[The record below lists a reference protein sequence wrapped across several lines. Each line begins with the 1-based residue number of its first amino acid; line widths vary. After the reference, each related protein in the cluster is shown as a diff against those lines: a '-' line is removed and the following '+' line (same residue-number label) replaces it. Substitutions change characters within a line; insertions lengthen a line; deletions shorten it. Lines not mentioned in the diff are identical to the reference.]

1 MFLHSPLRRS
11 GLFVPAV
18 TCIGI
23 LCLFLQST
31 SLPSTFSS
39 SSSVQFYKNDTASI
53 NNLVTEVDVRHNH
66 QHDQSGMLPREEKD
80 IQTSEKQ
87 KPFFFWHIGAHKT
100 GSSSFQRFINEER
113 ENLKVDNYLVGHRC
127 GTRYPCNG
135 AGQLLQILLGEPSFL
150 DCLTVWERHVHT
162 AVNTT
167 TTSTSLPS
175 YEGEKIPTFHVN
187 EDDYFSLEPIPCW
200 RELFTRKLDR
210 ISSNNIIMMREAFS
224 YALWMHLKP
233 WGFKLVALE
242 LQRRWNTTIVVTH
255 RRFAEWLVSCIYF
268 RKAEHYHSQ
277 IQWKQ
282 KGMNFLI
289 KNLYPFNFVEKT
301 ISDPFFHKKAGIN
314 GTKNIRLYW
323 DGHPPTQPFLFPDES
338 LPYWRAAGF
347 NVFVVDM
354 DVHPNQGVEF
364 LCNVLQGSAPHA
376 CQESY
381 KDEFPHL
388 NVKNNKKYPSDMNAY
403 ISIVLYAFKQGLLN
417 STHSHHKDLLAK
429 YPKPMDLATH
439 LRKYVV
445 GLPKPKDSSSSALSM
460 SWTDLPLHCP
470 TKDEMNWLLE
480 ISLEKEQELVPHYSP
495 NRSLHVENFVRKVS
509 DSKMLCGI
517 DLQALF
523 HPKGSEVSSWKGLLD
538 RIASFQ
544 E

>member
-66 QHDQSGMLPREEKD
+66 QRDQSGTQPREDKF

-187 EDDYFSLEPIPCW
+187 EDEYFSLEPIPCW

-301 ISDPFFHKKAGIN
+301 ISDPFFSQKGGNQRDEEYTPLLGRSSTNAAFSVSRRVV
-314 GTKNIRLYW
+314 TVLARCWFQRIRCGY
-323 DGHPPTQPFLFPDES
+323 GCPSKP
-338 LPYWRAAGF
+338 
-347 NVFVVDM
+347 
-354 DVHPNQGVEF
+354 
-364 LCNVLQGSAPHA
+364 GS
-376 CQESY
+376 
-381 KDEFPHL
+381 
-388 NVKNNKKYPSDMNAY
+388 
-403 ISIVLYAFKQGLLN
+403 
-417 STHSHHKDLLAK
+417 
-429 YPKPMDLATH
+429 
-439 LRKYVV
+439 R
-445 GLPKPKDSSSSALSM
+445 
-460 SWTDLPLHCP
+460 
-470 TKDEMNWLLE
+470 
-480 ISLEKEQELVPHYSP
+480 ISLQCLAGVGSPCLSRILQRRVPTLE
-495 NRSLHVENFVRKVS
+495 R
-509 DSKMLCGI
+509 
-517 DLQALF
+517 
-523 HPKGSEVSSWKGLLD
+523 
-538 RIASFQ
+538 
-544 E
+544 